1 MRKRI
6 GFCFWLS
13 CFSLITASAMLG
25 QTGTTTI
32 AGNVVDSSGA
42 ALYGAKVQVS
52 TRSTVTDSQGRFFLA
67 DVSPGVYDVSITYV
81 GFMPFSKT
89 VTATAGEPVQIS
101 ATLKVA
107 SKAEEITVYAERP
120 HGEAEAINREFTS
133 DNILQVL
140 PQEVITS
147 LPNTNV
153 ADAIGRLP
161 SVTLERDEGEG
172 KYVQIRG
179 TEPRLSNVTIDG
191 VNLASPEQSGV
202 RQVKLDIVP
211 ADLVE
216 SVEINKTLSANQDG
230 DAIGGSVNLVT
241 KSPGEA
247 PTFSI
252 GGMGGYTPIIGGRGL
267 DQFDSTFGKRFGA
280 SKKFGVL
287 FGGSYDWNG
296 RGIDDIEPAVGSV
309 NIGGTDFPTYSTM
322 DIREYRYYRTRY
334 GFTGT
339 LVYKLNDN
347 SNLYSRF
354 LYSHFNNFGD
364 RWLYTPTI
372 NTFLSPTQG
381 GTDGTMTSSS
391 EIRRPV
397 EVIGSLQFGGKHVFT
412 KSWATWN
419 VSVSRSA
426 QEDQGYS
433 NADFGANDPNSPI
446 NNIQYGLSRANPYR
460 PQFVVQNGV
469 NVFDPSQYDLQDFNI
484 QRSYGSQLNL
494 QGDFSLARIYHLGGH
509 FGTFEFGGK
518 LRNAHKFVDARYSWY
533 DAVTDVPTPASLQM
547 SNFLT
552 TFHNRNYYDN
562 SYQLGPLTNFS
573 TIQSFFASDPGL
585 FTFNS
590 DRSRLRTDPNNYDIV
605 ERVPAGYV
613 MNTIEFGRVHLQ
625 TGVRFEAT
633 QEDNLGYLVV
643 QNGSQYVSTTPQHM
657 VSSYLDVLPSVQVRF
672 RIDNDSGIRA
682 VYGRGLSRPNFGDL
696 VPFIRQDD
704 KANTVSVG
712 NPGLKPEHADNFD
725 LLYER
730 TLKPMGMV
738 QAGFFYKR
746 LTDPIVSAQTPLTSG
761 TFSGFLQSQMVNAG
775 DAHVGGLEI
784 SYQQHLSFL
793 PGRTAG
799 FGFAGNYSYTTSQA
813 TNVTPGRTD
822 SPALLR
828 QAPNTWNVSPTY
840 DRGRLSLRV
849 GVSHNGANIF
859 QYNFQDGAPLGIH
872 GPNGDIYLYAHT
884 QLDAQGSL
892 RLGHGLTLVAYGLNL
907 TNEVFGFYQGSPQ
920 FPIQREYYKPTIA
933 IGMRWTPTLEK

>member
-1 MRKRI
+1 MQSHRT
-6 GFCFWLS
+6 FLS
-13 CFSLITASAMLG
+13 GMLVFALTFLFST
-25 QTGTTTI
+25 
-32 AGNVVDSSGA
+32 
-42 ALYGAKVQVS
+42 
-52 TRSTVTDSQGRFFLA
+52 STVAQN
-67 DVSPGVYDVSITYV
+67 SPGWISGTVLDTGGAVLPGAQIELQPKGISVSSNNTG
-81 GFMPFSKT
+81 GFVIQNLLPGAYTLKISYEGFEPFTST
-89 VTATAGEPVQIS
+89 VNVSAGSVS
-101 ATLKVA
+101 RVDAVLKVA
-107 SKAEEITVYAERP
+107 SQSEEITVSAERP
-120 HGEAEAINREFTS
+120 HGEAEAINRERTS
-133 DNILQVL
+133 ENILQVL
-140 PQEVITS
+140 PNRVITS

-153 ADAIGRLP
+153 ADALGRLP

-179 TEPRLSNVTIDG
+179 TEPRLSNVTVNG
-191 VNLASPEQSGV
+191 VNVATPESDV
-202 RQVKLDIVP
+202 RQIKLDIVP

-252 GGMGGYTPIIGGRGL
+252 GGMG
-267 DQFDSTFGKRFGA
+267 
-280 SKKFGVL
+280 
-287 FGGSYDWNG
+287 
-296 RGIDDIEPAVGSV
+296 
-309 NIGGTDFPTYSTM
+309 
-322 DIREYRYYRTRY
+322 EYRYYRTRY

-573 TIQSFFASDPGL
+573 TIQSFFASNPGL

-605 ERVPAGYV
+605 ERVPAGYI

-746 LTDPIVSAQTPLTSG
+746 LTDPIVSAQTQLTSG

-775 DAHVGGLEI
+775 DAHVSGLEI

-828 QAPNTWNVSPTY
+828 QA
-840 DRGRLSLRV
+840 R
-849 GVSHNGANIF
+849 
-859 QYNFQDGAPLGIH
+859 
-872 GPNGDIYLYAHT
+872 
-884 QLDAQGSL
+884 
-892 RLGHGLTLVAYGLNL
+892 
-907 TNEVFGFYQGSPQ
+907 
-920 FPIQREYYKPTIA
+920 
-933 IGMRWTPTLEK
+933 